1 MASAAEAEIRGLINT
16 LQSQIER
23 VAGIVD
29 ANDNTTN
36 NLINQLRAQVGAI
49 GGQSNQMG
57 SQGSKREMRLL
68 SDKDVKPQF
77 FNGGPTEEFKNWA
90 KKTKTFLNMKCDTFR
105 AALTWA
111 EAKTDKIDD
120 QAMQA
125 QNWRDQEE

>member
-1 MASAAEAEIRGLINT
+1 MATSAEIEIRGLINT
-16 LQSQIER
+16 LQTQIER

-29 ANDNTTN
+29 TNDNTTN
-36 NLINQLRAQVGAI
+36 NLINQLRASI
-49 GGQSNQMG
+49 GSQSNQGGG
-57 SQGSKREMRLL
+57 SQGSKKEMRLL

-111 EAKTDKIDD
+111 EAETTKIDD
-120 QAMQA
+120 QAIAA
-125 QNWRDQEE
+125 QSWRDQE